1 MREGMEL
8 GTQHAGALYVT
19 EVARDM
25 TQILGQTW
33 KVLVYYFQP
42 AGGGSMKVLLTGT
55 IECGH
60 ALQ

>member
-1 MREGMEL
+1 M
-8 GTQHAGALYVT
+8 T

-33 KVLVYYFQP
+33 KVLIYYFQN
-42 AGGGSMKVLLTGT
+42 AGGRIMKVLLTDT